1 MNTTQALEKRYAV
14 KAFDP
19 TKKIPT
25 ATWQEIEKSI
35 VLTPSSYGLQPWK
48 AIIIQDTAL
57 REQLVPHSWNQRQIA
72 DCSHLVVFITKKALS
87 IDDIDSLIHRIVEV
101 RGGTADALTG
111 YRSMMT
117 GAQEKGYMNEDW
129 AKKQAYIALGQLM
142 LTAALH
148 DVDDCP
154 MEGFIP
160 AEYDRI
166 LGLTD
171 TGYTTAVLCPLG
183 YRNDTDR
190 YATLPKVRFST
201 EKLIEHR

>member
-14 KAFDP
+14 KAFDS
-19 TKKIPT
+19 TKKIPA

-35 VLTPSSYGLQPWK
+35 ILTPSSYGLQPWK
-48 AIIIQDTAL
+48 ALVIQDTAL
-57 REQLVPHSWNQRQIA
+57 REQLVPHSWNQRQVA

-87 IDDIDSLIHRIVEV
+87 TSDIDSLIHRIIEI
-101 RGGTADALTG
+101 RGGTADALAG

-117 GAQEKGYMNEDW
+117 GAQEQGYMNEDW

-148 DVDDCP
+148 GVDDCP

-171 TGYTTAVLCPLG
+171 TGYTSAVLCPLG
-183 YRNDTDR
+183 YRSETDR
-190 YATLPKVRFST
+190 YATLPKVRFSP
-201 EKLIEHR
+201 EQLIEYR